1 MENTVIVVGQA
12 PEKLIEVAKE
22 RGINLVVVEDQQV
35 SPFAPEPLKITAPPI
50 YERPYED
57 FKSGQE
63 RRRERRANK
72 RRHF

>member
-1 MENTVIVVGQA
+1 MIVVGQP

-35 SPFAPEPLKITAPPI
+35 SPFAPEPMIIKALPI
-50 YERPYED
+50 IERTFEGY
-57 FKSGQE
+57 KSGQE
-63 RRRERRANK
+63 RRRDRRAKK